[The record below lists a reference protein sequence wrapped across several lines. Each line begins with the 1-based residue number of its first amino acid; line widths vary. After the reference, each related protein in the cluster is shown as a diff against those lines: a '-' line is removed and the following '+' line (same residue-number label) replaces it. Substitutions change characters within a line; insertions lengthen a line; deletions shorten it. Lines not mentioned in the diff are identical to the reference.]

1 MLVVFLFF
9 SISAPA
15 LAAQKATATTLRL
28 EKTEGTVET
37 KNASG
42 KVVSKRAGTRL
53 YSGYQVSTQ
62 KASYAY
68 ISLDDAKAIKLDASS
83 TSEVR
88 QSGKNLEVTVL
99 SGKMFFDVTE
109 PLKANEQLTIRTST
123 MVTGVRDTCGW
134 VEVVDRFTTRISAG
148 RHADHYQYGSADR
161 NPAYHY
167 DCWRSDCHYRLSR

>member
-1 MLVVFLFF
+1 MKKLWAILLVVSLLF

-68 ISLDDAKAIKLDASS
+68 ISLDDAKAIKLDAS
-83 TSEVR
+83 V
-88 QSGKNLEVTVL
+88 SGNGALH
-99 SGKMFFDVTE
+99 
-109 PLKANEQLTIRTST
+109 I
-123 MVTGVRDTCGW
+123 
-134 VEVVDRFTTRISAG
+134 TRIEE
-148 RHADHYQYGSADR
+148 
-161 NPAYHY
+161 
-167 DCWRSDCHYRLSR
+167 